1 MEIGRNR
8 NEKKIDTSTT
18 ISKALQNEVIDS
30 VHNEY
35 ELEKLQKKWLIE
47 NIYRIFKAE
56 CTETQRNTQIDEL
69 FDKFKS
75 EGIKYEIKKEG
86 FGYNAKETPII
97 HLQHLDLQLT
107 KSSGWESGKGNYN
120 GIGTYI
126 FDRYTSIR
134 FTWISPA
141 DAVKFLK
148 EIDALIPLWQEK
160 EWPKTLLEA
169 QKKAKMKS
177 MSENTIKTMVTIK
190 MKNAGIPYAFVYQKQ
205 RVKVIF
211 DLGHNTQMEM
221 FISHKKFQE
230 QIDKVIQNAK
240 AVKQLMD
247 ETDITI
253 SMKKLD
259 KYLSWND

>member
-1 MEIGRNR
+1 MIKEN
-8 NEKKIDTSTT
+8 IDTSTT
-18 ISKALQNEVIDS
+18 ISKALLNEIIDS

-56 CTETQRNTQIDEL
+56 CPESHRNTQIDEL
-69 FDKFKS
+69 FDKLKA

-97 HLQHLDLQLT
+97 HMQHIDLQLT

-126 FDRYTSIR
+126 FDRYTSVR
-134 FTWISPA
+134 FTWIAPGEV
-141 DAVKFLK
+141 VKFLRD
-148 EIDALIPLWQEK
+148 IDKLIPQWIEK

-177 MSENTIKTMVTIK
+177 MNENIIQTMVSMK
-190 MKNAGIPYAFVYQKQ
+190 MKDAGIPYAFICQKQ

-211 DLGHNTQMEM
+211 NMGHNTQMEM

-230 QIDKVIQNAK
+230 QIDKVIQSAK

-259 KYLSWND
+259 KYLSWNE